1 MSSSKTALQWPPL
14 KFSSGTPHT
23 TQPDTS
29 LRLLPGLL
37 EGGAR
42 SLRCCRGR
50 RGLCGPGPGGKTQAS
65 PAVMSH
71 LGPVHWRL
79 TKQRLPTV
87 AIPGDAAD
95 DLSLRILFCRPA
107 RGAAFNLLAGSC
119 SKHVYSAS
127 SKPPIN
133 GEGVRDLHLCPLP
146 PAPALPLAE
155 PAGPPDS
162 VCPQR
167 SFFFSSRTQL
177 GQKAMVYTTH

>member
-1 MSSSKTALQWPPL
+1 MEGHGRPSPGSKC
-14 KFSSGTPHT
+14 FIH
-23 TQPDTS
+23 S
-29 LRLLPGLL
+29 LVQATVSWCTGDL
-37 EGGAR
+37 
-42 SLRCCRGR
+42 CR
-50 RGLCGPGPGGKTQAS
+50 
-65 PAVMSH
+65 
-71 LGPVHWRL
+71 LGPVHWQL
-79 TKQRLPTV
+79 TKERLPTM

-146 PAPALPLAE
+146 PSPALPLAE

-167 SFFFSSRTQL
+167 SFFFFFSDTTRAESNGVHYPL
-177 GQKAMVYTTH
+177 VDYLKGFVFQKHFKA